1 MDILRAL
8 HPSQTFAVSF
18 LPQSFSINNSM
29 KKFLSVAALVLFF
42 ALGAQA
48 QTSLGLKGGLNVSTI
63 RIPNVD
69 IDPKIGVHFGGFAST
84 PISSRFALQPEVV
97 YSQQGVKANQYDYTY
112 HYLNIPLIFKGTI
125 SGGFHLQVG
134 PQFGILLAANRKEG
148 RTTLDIT
155 DSRNRYDGAIALG
168 LGYDVDA
175 WQISARYNL
184 GLSDVRD
191 DSDNGINHTNNV
203 FQLSLG
209 YRFR

>member
-1 MDILRAL
+1 
-8 HPSQTFAVSF
+8 
-18 LPQSFSINNSM
+18 M
-29 KKFLSVAALVLFF
+29 KKFLSVAALFLFF
-42 ALGAQA
+42 ALGAHA

-69 IDPKIGVHFGGFAST
+69 IDPRLGVHFGGFAST
-84 PISSRFALQPEVV
+84 PISSRFALQPEIV
-97 YSQQGVKANQYDYTY
+97 YSQQGVKANQYTYTY
-112 HYLNIPLIFKGTI
+112 HYLNVPLIFKGTI
-125 SGGFHLQVG
+125 SGGLHLQVG
-134 PQFGILLAANRKEG
+134 PQFGILLAADRKEG

-168 LGYDVDA
+168 LGYDVSA

-191 DSDNGINHTNNV
+191 GSDNGINHTNNV

-209 YRFR
+209 YKFR